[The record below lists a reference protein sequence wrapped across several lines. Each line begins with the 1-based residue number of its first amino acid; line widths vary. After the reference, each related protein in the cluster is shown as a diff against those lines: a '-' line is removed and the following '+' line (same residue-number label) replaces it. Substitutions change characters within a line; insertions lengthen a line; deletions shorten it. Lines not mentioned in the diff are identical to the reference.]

1 MVLPV
6 RQSDIY
12 GGLAEISGLVRLK
25 DETLIIEYQV
35 QDELFGMLQ
44 SDVKNVKL
52 PLGMIDS
59 VEVEKRWFR
68 HRFQIYLNQLPNTE
82 KPLTIE
88 GNCLSFLIKKADK
101 ERALSLRSRLMMQV
115 SEQKLKNLDMELNQ
129 DTELNEK
136 KENAKPGYE
145 KIEIDDTEEA
155 ESRLKNILRNNP
167 PDSSKDG

>member
-6 RQSDIY
+6 RQSDLY

-25 DETLIIEYQV
+25 DATLIIEYQV

-52 PLGMIDS
+52 PLAMIDS

-68 HRFQIYLNQLPNTE
+68 HRFKIFLNQLPNTE

-101 ERALSLRSRLMMQV
+101 ERALSFRSRLMMQV
-115 SEQKLKNLDMELNQ
+115 SEQKLKDLDAELNQ
-129 DTELNEK
+129 DTELNHK

-145 KIEIDDTEEA
+145 KIEINKPKET
-155 ESRLKNILRNNP
+155 ESRLKNILRSNP
-167 PDSSKDG
+167 PESSKEG

>member
-44 SDVKNVKL
+44 SNVKNVKL
-52 PLGMIDS
+52 PFTMIDS
-59 VEVEKRWFR
+59 IEVEKRWFR
-68 HRFQIYLNQLPNTE
+68 HRFKIFLNQLPHTE

-88 GNCLSFLIKKADK
+88 GNCLTFLIKKADK
-101 ERALSLRSRLMMQV
+101 ERALSLRSRLMMQI
-115 SEQKLKNLDMELNQ
+115 SEQKLKDLDRELDQ
-129 DTELNEK
+129 DSALNDQK
-136 KENAKPGYE
+136 ANAKPGYE
-145 KIEIDDTEEA
+145 KIEINEPEETE
-155 ESRLKNILRNNP
+155 SKLKNILRNNP
-167 PDSSKDG
+167 SDSSKE